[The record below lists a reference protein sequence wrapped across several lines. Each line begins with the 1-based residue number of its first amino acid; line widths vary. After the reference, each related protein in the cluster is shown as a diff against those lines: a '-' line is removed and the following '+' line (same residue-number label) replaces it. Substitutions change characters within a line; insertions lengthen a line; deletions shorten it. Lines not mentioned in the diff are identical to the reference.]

1 MSQRY
6 NLWSFY
12 LCLLSLLVL
21 VNLIYSEWSIA
32 PPYIYWFISVISFIL
47 GLLGFKDKTNRRSRF
62 RSWFTV
68 VISLMLSL
76 IFFLGVIRFL
86 FISEELI
93 KTAVSPDENYKVEFY
108 LINGGAATSFSVLG
122 KLDGPLWFKKTIYYQ
137 SPMDH
142 VDVNWVDN
150 HTISINNQILNLK
163 NGNPYSD

>member
-1 MSQRY
+1 
-6 NLWSFY
+6 
-12 LCLLSLLVL
+12 
-21 VNLIYSEWSIA
+21 
-32 PPYIYWFISVISFIL
+32 
-47 GLLGFKDKTNRRSRF
+47 
-62 RSWFTV
+62 
-68 VISLMLSL
+68 MLSL

>member
-12 LCLLSLLVL
+12 LSLLSLLFL
-21 VNLIYSEWSIA
+21 LSLIYSDWSIA
-32 PPYIYWFISVISFIL
+32 PPYIFWFISVISFIL
-47 GLLGFKDKTNRRSRF
+47 GIIGFKDKTSRRSRF

-68 VISLMLSL
+68 ILSLMLSG

-93 KTAVSPDENYKVEFY
+93 KTAVSPDDNYKVEFY

-122 KLDGPLWFKKTIYYQ
+122 KLDGPLWLKKTIYYQ

-142 VDVNWVDN
+142 ADVKWVDN
-150 HTISINNQILNLK
+150 HTISINNQILNIK
-163 NGNPYSD
+163 EGDTYSH